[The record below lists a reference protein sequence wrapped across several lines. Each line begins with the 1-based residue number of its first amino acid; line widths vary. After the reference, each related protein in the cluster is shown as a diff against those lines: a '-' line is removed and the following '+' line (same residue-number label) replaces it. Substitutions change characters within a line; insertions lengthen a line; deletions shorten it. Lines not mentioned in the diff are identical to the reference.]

1 MTSNNKTTLSKIA
14 FIILLFTTIS
24 LASTTKLPKVVFTI
38 DSILNLDNITKVI
51 IDNGNEAI
59 NEYTQS
65 INGTTNIPL
74 VLHSNI
80 TLKLKYDDERELT
93 LSSIKNI
100 IYDET
105 LTGYYIDYIN
115 MKKTS
120 GGIGYD
126 IRPLITN
133 YNINKTNFKQ
143 AFTATVCSLYND
155 SNTKIPNAD
164 GSSSY
169 SMGTDNDGDGNYNV
183 KIEEG
188 KSQNFISV
196 GASNDS
202 SRSVEKYPHEMKYT
216 VKCKQWGKNANN
228 KNFYNSGWSN
238 VADYDQI
245 FEISFKW
252 KYPEGYIHTN

>member
-38 DSILNLDNITKVI
+38 DSILNLDNITKVT

-59 NEYTQS
+59 NEYTKS

-80 TLKLKYDDERELT
+80 TLKLTYDDKRELT

-115 MKKTS
+115 IKKTS

-155 SNTKIPNAD
+155 SNTQISS
-164 GSSSY
+164 GGGSSY
-169 SMGTDNDGDGNYNV
+169 SMGNNHGDGNYNV
-183 KIEEG
+183 ILEEG

-196 GASNDS
+196 GASNDGF
-202 SRSVEKYPHEMKYT
+202 RSIKKYPHEMKYT
-216 VKCKQWGKNANN
+216 VKCKQWGKNGNN
-228 KNFYNSGWSN
+228 KSFSSPSWGDVN
-238 VADYDQI
+238 DYDQI
-245 FEISFKW
+245 FEISFQW
-252 KYPEGYIHTN
+252 KYPEGYIH